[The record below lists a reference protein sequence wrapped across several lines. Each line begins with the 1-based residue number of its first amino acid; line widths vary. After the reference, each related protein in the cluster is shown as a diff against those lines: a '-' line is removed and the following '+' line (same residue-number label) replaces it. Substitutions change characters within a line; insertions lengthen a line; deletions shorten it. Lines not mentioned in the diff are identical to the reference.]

1 MHPRLAELLEYL
13 DTKRSSMLAAA
24 TAVPA
29 GDWGTRPAPDRW
41 SVAEVCWHLH
51 RVETGVARLVRMRA
65 DESRAQ
71 GHPAEDETSSVL
83 GRLDGR
89 GVQDRSRPIEA
100 PPQVAPKENPT
111 ADRAVQLLAESRGLL
126 RAAIADADG
135 VALGRMTHPHP
146 ALGELDLYQWILLIG
161 QHEER
166 HTGQIVETAA
176 AVRAR

>member
-13 DTKRSSMLAAA
+13 DTKRSAMLAAA

-29 GDWGTRPAPDRW
+29 DDWATRPAPDRW
-41 SVAEVCWHLH
+41 SVGEVCCHLH
-51 RVETGVARLVRMRA
+51 RVETGVARILRMRA
-65 DESRAQ
+65 AESRAQ

-89 GVQDRSRPIEA
+89 GVLDRSLAIEA
-100 PPQVAPKENPT
+100 PSQVLPKENPT
-111 ADRAVQLLAESRGLL
+111 AERAAQLLEESRGLL

-135 VALGRMTHPHP
+135 VALGRLTYPHA
-146 ALGELDLYQWILLIG
+146 ALGELDMYQWILLVG

-166 HTGQIVETAA
+166 HIGQIVETAA